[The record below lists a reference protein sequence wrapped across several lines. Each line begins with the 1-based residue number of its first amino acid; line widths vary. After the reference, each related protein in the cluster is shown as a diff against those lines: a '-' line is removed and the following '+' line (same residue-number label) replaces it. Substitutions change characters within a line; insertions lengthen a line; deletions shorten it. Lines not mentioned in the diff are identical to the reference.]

1 MSDNPVLSVQ
11 IIFQERYAVSYE
23 PLFTV
28 DGNSGMYI
36 TPIAANKCS
45 SIYNFAVADNCRKT
59 FID

>member
-11 IIFQERYAVSYE
+11 IIFQERYTVSYE
-23 PLFTV
+23 PFFAV
-28 DGNSGMYI
+28 DGNSGMHI
-36 TPIAANKCS
+36 TPVVVNRCS

>member
-1 MSDNPVLSVQ
+1 MPDNPVLSVQ
-11 IIFQERYAVSYE
+11 IVFQERYAVSYE

-28 DGNSGMYI
+28 DGNSGMHI
-36 TPIAANKCS
+36 TPIAANRCS